1 MIRLA
6 TLACIVTFGTGLPA
20 TADGQWTW
28 NGENGGTASGARS
41 CSGGDG
47 AGYACS
53 GQSTYVGP
61 EGHTATHTWQGTGT
75 ATAGQR
81 GVTTTGPAGETRTR
95 TFNWQRDN

>member
-6 TLACIVTFGTGLPA
+6 TLLCAITFGAGLPA
-20 TADGQWTW
+20 VAESEWTW
-28 NGENGGTASGARS
+28 TGPNGGTASGARDCS
-41 CSGGDG
+41 ASGGS
-47 AGYACS
+47 YACS

-61 EGHTATHTWQGTGT
+61 EGRTATRTWQGTGT

-81 GVTTTGPAGETRTR
+81 TVTTTGPDGQPRTR